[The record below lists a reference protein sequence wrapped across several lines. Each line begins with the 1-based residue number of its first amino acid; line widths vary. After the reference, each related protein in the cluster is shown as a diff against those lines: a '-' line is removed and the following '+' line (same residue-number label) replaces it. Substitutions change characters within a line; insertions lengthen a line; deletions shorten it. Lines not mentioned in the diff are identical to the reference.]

1 MDIRDIPQP
10 TYDYEI
16 KTLISYYEKALRDI
30 ESELL
35 RLDLTSMQRAQLLAV
50 QKEIASILSDLD
62 DNTKEWVAANIP
74 LAAVD
79 GVVRSILALGV
90 VKSLEEARTTVK
102 FNRLNRELVKAAVA
116 DTQADLL
123 QVTQN
128 VNRKV
133 RAAIRQTTAE
143 VLRTNLTQGVN
154 ATATL
159 KREIMHDLR
168 NKLGDS
174 LKTGIIDAA
183 GRRWKPQVYVE
194 MVVRTKMAEA
204 QREAAI
210 NDGLSRGAL
219 YGVIS
224 AHGAKDMCRVWE
236 NRVISLTRDA
246 PGDYPFIGDLP
257 RRDIFHPNCKH
268 LVTPIRRLDYLPDD
282 IRELNGV

>member
-1 MDIRDIPQP
+1 MNDIPRP

-16 KTLISYYEKALRDI
+16 KTLVAYYEEALRQI
-30 ESELL
+30 NAELMSI
-35 RLDLTSMQRAQLLAV
+35 DLTDLQRAHVLAV
-50 QKEIASILSDLD
+50 QKEIASIISGLD
-62 DNTKEWVAANIP
+62 DNASKWVAANIP
-74 LAAVD
+74 VAVGD
-79 GVVRSILALGV
+79 GILRSMLALGV
-90 VKSLEEARTTVK
+90 AESIEEARTIVK

-116 DTQADLL
+116 DTQSDLL

-128 VNRKV
+128 VSRKV

-159 KREIMHDLR
+159 KRDIMRDLR
-168 NKLGDS
+168 GKLGGS
-174 LKTGIIDAA
+174 LKTGIIDAS
-183 GRRWKPQVYVE
+183 GRRWKPQVYAE
-194 MVVRTKMAEA
+194 MVVRTKMASA

-210 NDGLSRGAL
+210 NDGLARGAL

-236 NRVISLTRDA
+236 NRVISLTPGA
-246 PGDYPFIGDLP
+246 PGGYPYIGDLP

-268 LVTPIRRLDYLPDD
+268 VVTPVRYPEDY
-282 IRELNGV
+282 ENKE